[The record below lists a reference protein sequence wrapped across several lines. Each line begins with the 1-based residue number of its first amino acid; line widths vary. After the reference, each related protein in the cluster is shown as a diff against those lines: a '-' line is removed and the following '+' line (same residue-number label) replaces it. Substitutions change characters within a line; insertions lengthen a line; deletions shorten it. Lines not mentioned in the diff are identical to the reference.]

1 MNSLCSVLGVDFKQ
15 IVTEVHPSLGD
26 SEESKNIS
34 NDTIEQLAAAIRK
47 LRDVKLQRMQRVNN
61 SSNHFSVYDYIY
73 IFSFSLIDHCNP
85 ICFGSSKILQLPCW
99 SSGI

>member
-15 IVTEVHPSLGD
+15 IVTEIHPSLGN

-47 LRDVKLQRMQRVNN
+47 LREVKLQRMQRVNN
-61 SSNHFSVYDYIY
+61 GSNRFSVYEPYIK
-73 IFSFSLIDHCNP
+73 FFFLFD
-85 ICFGSSKILQLPCW
+85 
-99 SSGI
+99 